1 MTSPWGAKPLR
12 KTGLNELRLNDTQS
26 GINNLYKSQDTLQSN
41 AYTNSSKIGDYK
53 RRQESLASDAML
65 GQQGRLLG
73 QGGKRKSRRHRK
85 TSRKHRKTRK
95 TRRYKK

>member
-1 MTSPWGAKPLR
+1 MSSPWGAKPLR
-12 KTGLNELRLNDTQS
+12 KTGLNELRSYSAQS
-26 GINNLYKSQDTLQSN
+26 GINNLEQSQNALQSN
-41 AYTNSSKIGDYK
+41 AYTNSSKFGDYK

>member
-1 MTSPWGAKPLR
+1 MKIV
-12 KTGLNELRLNDTQS
+12 LNDTQS

-41 AYTNSSKIGDYK
+41 AYTNSAKFGEYK
-53 RRQESLASDAML
+53 ERQGSLASAAML